1 MRLDPGHPVATAD
14 LERTVGQILDRRLL
28 RDHSAPVAVAF
39 SGGGDSLA
47 LLLTVSAWAAA
58 AGRRL
63 LVLTVDHRL
72 NPASAGWTGDCAA
85 VAARLGAS
93 FNALAW
99 EGRKPAAGLPAAAR
113 SARHA
118 LLADAAREAGARILL
133 MGHTA
138 DDIAEAR
145 RMRSTGST
153 TPEPREWS
161 PSPAWPQGRGLFLLR
176 PMLSVRRRHIREW
189 LQARG
194 ETWIEDPANADLAY
208 ARSRARKALAEAG
221 LVEEPAPS
229 ISPDDG
235 AALRALAAACRA
247 DATTGDLRVPRLALR
262 DTTAEARRR
271 LVSIACLCAA
281 GTDRPPRRRQVAAV
295 AARLLAETSFVASLA
310 GARIEADPY
319 RVRFR
324 REPGEVARG
333 GLAPLRLAA
342 GVTGV
347 WDGRFEVSAQ
357 RAIEVL
363 ARPGATLPAVVRE
376 DGGFD
381 ELDARP
387 LVHDRLLAACGL
399 IAREPA

>member
-1 MRLDPGHPVATAD
+1 MRLDPGHPVATSD

-85 VAARLGAS
+85 VAARLGVR

-118 LLADAAREAGARILL
+118 LLADAAREAGARVIL
-133 MGHTA
+133 MGHTV

-176 PMLSVRRRHIREW
+176 PMLSVRRHRIREW

-194 ETWIEDPANADLAY
+194 ESWIEDPANTDLAY

-221 LVEEPAPS
+221 LAQEPAPS

-247 DATTGDLRVPRLALR
+247 DATTGDLRVPRPALR

-281 GTDRPPRRRQVAAV
+281 GTDRPPRRRQVDDLAG
-295 AARLLAETSFVASLA
+295 RLLTGANFIASLA

-319 RVRFR
+319 QVRFR
-324 REPGEVARG
+324 REPGEAARG

-342 GVTGV
+342 GAMGV

-357 RAIEVL
+357 QAIEVL
-363 ARPGATLPAVVRE
+363 ARPGATLPAVARE

-381 ELDARP
+381 ALDARP
-387 LVHDRLLAACGL
+387 LAYDRLRAACGL
-399 IAREPA
+399 IDREPA